1 MINILSQ
8 QMGIQRD
15 NFTKNNIE
23 YLDSN
28 ISNVEKLLKENI
40 ENDYKINIGQIC
52 YINYIV
58 NNTQCLKNSY

>member
-1 MINILSQ
+1 LKIIYNIININ
-8 QMGIQRD
+8 
-15 NFTKNNIE
+15 NFSKNNIE
-23 YLDSN
+23 YLNSN

-58 NNTQCLKNSY
+58 NNTQCLMNSY